1 MTLNLEPSV
10 LVPALLAGLLVTAT
24 HAPLGIQV
32 LNRGIVFIDI
42 AIAQI
47 AGVGVI
53 AADFFGWE
61 TEAGGAAVQ
70 VSALAA
76 ALLGALFLTWTE
88 KRWPHIQE
96 AIIGTVFILAATLS
110 VLLLA
115 GNPHGGEYLKDLLV
129 GQILWVGRTQLIIVA
144 VLTAVVLASWFGVG
158 RERLGRVGFY
168 LLFGLSVTA
177 SVQMVGVYLVF
188 SSLIIPALATR
199 NAVRFRLGKSYAVG
213 GLGYLAGL
221 IASTLF
227 DLPTG
232 AIIVWAMAIIGIV
245 ASTLEPARPVA

>member
-1 MTLNLEPSV
+1 MSHLEFS
-10 LVPALLAGLLVTAT
+10 LLLPALIAGLLVSAT
-24 HAPLGIQV
+24 HVPLGIQV

-61 TEAGGAAVQ
+61 AQGIAVQ
-70 VSALAA
+70 AAALAA

-88 KRWPHIQE
+88 RRWPDIQE
-96 AIIGTVFILAATLS
+96 AIIGTVFVLAATLS

-115 GNPHGGEYLKDLLV
+115 SNPHGGEYLKDMLV
-129 GQILWVGRTQLIIVA
+129 GQILWVGHTQVFVVA
-144 VLTAVVLASWFGVG
+144 VLTAVVLTAWFGVG

-188 SSLIIPALATR
+188 SSLIIPALASR
-199 NAVRFRLGKSYAVG
+199 NAFRLRLTKAYAVG
-213 GLGYLAGL
+213 GLGYLFGL
-221 IASTLF
+221 LASNLF

-232 AIIVWAMAIIGIV
+232 AIIVWAMAIVGIV
-245 ASTLEPARPVA
+245 FSSLERSVARPAT

>member
-1 MTLNLEPSV
+1 MSNLEFS
-10 LVPALLAGLLVTAT
+10 LLLPALIAGLLVSAT
-24 HAPLGIQV
+24 HVPLGIQV

-61 TEAGGAAVQ
+61 GRGIAVQ
-70 VSALAA
+70 VAALAA

-88 KRWPHIQE
+88 KRWPDIQE
-96 AIIGTVFILAATLS
+96 AIIGTVFVLAATLS

-115 GNPHGGEYLKDLLV
+115 SNPHGGEYLKDMLV
-129 GQILWVGRTQLIIVA
+129 GQILWVSHTQVIVVA
-144 VLTAVVLASWFGVG
+144 VLTAVVLTAWFGIG

-188 SSLIIPALATR
+188 SSLIIPALASR
-199 NAVRFRLGKSYAVG
+199 NAVRLRLTKAYAVG
-213 GLGYLAGL
+213 GLGYLFGL
-221 IASTLF
+221 LASNLF

-232 AIIVWAMAIIGIV
+232 AIIVWAMAIVGIV
-245 ASTLEPARPVA
+245 CSSLERSGARPAT